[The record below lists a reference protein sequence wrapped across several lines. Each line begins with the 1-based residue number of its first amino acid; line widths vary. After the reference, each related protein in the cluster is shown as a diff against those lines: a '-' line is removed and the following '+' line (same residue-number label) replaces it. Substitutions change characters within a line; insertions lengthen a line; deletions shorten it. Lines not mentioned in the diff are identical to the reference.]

1 MTCKSRASLSPV
13 SHSHAIHA
21 GSYLRKQM
29 MRRSLATSFEL
40 EETISLSQ
48 AGLAMLAVAIILC
61 AIYSWRKKNAKN
73 VIQNDFWKRRIPP
86 CAIHSWGR
94 KKPSYST
101 LCRRVK
107 LYSLTSPSNLH
118 VKSHVAGHLTLLS
131 PSAAPP
137 SSSHLQVYLV
147 GLVSSLN
154 LSFIKKVLP
163 SLLLL
168 SGDVELNPGPES
180 KFTLLLLY

>member
-1 MTCKSRASLSPV
+1 MPHSPLSHTP
-13 SHSHAIHA
+13 HAIHA

-61 AIYSWRKKNAKN
+61 AVYSWRKKNAKN

-118 VKSHVAGHLTLLS
+118 VKFHVAGHLTQS
-131 PSAAPP
+131 TWISTKNISEPHYFSE
-137 SSSHLQVYLV
+137 H
-147 GLVSSLN
+147 GTN
-154 LSFIKKVLP
+154 LSQL
-163 SLLLL
+163 LLLL
-168 SGDVELNPGPES
+168 SGDMES
-180 KFTLLLLY
+180 NFAPQTTNNNDKDTNHAFS